1 MGRVPLLDWDAIV
14 GTEEAAGML
23 RISVERVKQLCRSG
37 SLEARKINGS
47 WVISRQSVEER
58 MEAKPKA
65 GRPKKA

>member
-1 MGRVPLLDWDAIV
+1 MTVNWDAIV

-23 RISVERVKQLCRSG
+23 GISVERVKQLCRSG

-47 WVISRQSVEER
+47 WVISRQSVDER